1 MPSLASCLEER
12 PATFIYMICT
22 ESVVFISTLW
32 SAFSLGTIYLFTQS
46 AEQVFGELYGW
57 DAIKGGYVQ
66 AAIVIGELIGWVCR
80 LLTNHWYY
88 KSALRNTEIPGV
100 EIPEAR
106 LYQALVGGLVG
117 VTGGMFVYAWTSY
130 SFFPWIAPAICLAM
144 VGAGSVCVIV
154 STANYLVDAY
164 SMNRQ
169 RYSSMGPIS
178 QDNALAACYQ
188 LVLSC
193 EEKVIVNK
201 IRLRLLYVAF
211 YRVKQD
217 IQPGSQ
223 YEYSDAAKFIAEA
236 ISHASS
242 IEDSF
247 DIIHKK
253 IRTWIGYGES
263 DSETLWTKELP
274 KSSTRGNR
282 VSILQKLKESGICE
296 EANVR
301 SLHSLAEQEVERVSK
316 PLKDAVHR
324 GISRRLSQTPFSAT
338 REPSGT
344 GIQSPEDM
352 SSNAPNNFE
361 QPSIMNPSVI
371 RVEATC
377 TQNRPN
383 SVSQNAI
390 CPPMH
395 LEPSSIH
402 IPDANMVAGSSTT
415 ESHQSSD
422 SLDDLQAPIDTASSS
437 FHLNGALPGNHPGL
451 GQQAIQR
458 CTNVSPPAGFF
469 HVLQAFQG
477 ATVPTGYTDATEA
490 ISTDFHGHPGQFW
503 NAMQDASRRTNT
515 QANQRTTWLE
525 GSQLS
530 SDNTGIDGYHNVYQA
545 IQPSSLSGFI
555 DANFAMQGGWDT

>member
-1 MPSLASCLEER
+1 
-12 PATFIYMICT
+12 MICT
-22 ESVVFISTLW
+22 ESVVFITTLW

-66 AAIVIGELIGWVCR
+66 AAIVIGELIGWICR

-117 VTGGMFVYAWTSY
+117 VTG
-130 SFFPWIAPAICLAM
+130 AICLAM

-154 STANYLVDAY
+154 SIANYLVDAY

-201 IRLRLLYVAF
+201 IRIRLLYVAF

-253 IRTWIGYGES
+253 IRTWIGYGERFTLLANDLGGLGVLYILPDS
-263 DSETLWTKELP
+263 DSKTLWTKELP

-324 GISRRLSQTPFSAT
+324 
-338 REPSGT
+338 

-530 SDNTGIDGYHNVYQA
+530 RDNTGIDGYHNVYQA

>member
-1 MPSLASCLEER
+1 MSSWPFICYTEGTGPETAERREEDLYEGRTRYHALSGKREDMCKPRSLL
-12 PATFIYMICT
+12 
-22 ESVVFISTLW
+22 
-32 SAFSLGTIYLFTQS
+32 
-46 AEQVFGELYGW
+46 
-57 DAIKGGYVQ
+57 
-66 AAIVIGELIGWVCR
+66 
-80 LLTNHWYY
+80 
-88 KSALRNTEIPGV
+88 SALRNTEILGV

-154 STANYLVDAY
+154 SIANYLVDAY

-253 IRTWIGYGES
+253 IRTWIG

-296 EANVR
+296 EANN
-301 SLHSLAEQEVERVSK
+301 
-316 PLKDAVHR
+316 
-324 GISRRLSQTPFSAT
+324 AT
-338 REPSGT
+338 
-344 GIQSPEDM
+344 
-352 SSNAPNNFE
+352 
-361 QPSIMNPSVI
+361 
-371 RVEATC
+371 
-377 TQNRPN
+377 
-383 SVSQNAI
+383 

-402 IPDANMVAGSSTT
+402 LPDANMVAGSSTT

-525 GSQLS
+525 GSELS